1 MKSTILIYSI
11 LIFYLLGKHS
21 KIPANLMI
29 MIWLFGFGG
38 CLFLWAGLYLYN
50 FQFIKGGLF
59 IISIL
64 GFVFAHQIIIKY
76 HFNKERINAKT
87 NSK

>member
-1 MKSTILIYSI
+1 MKITALIYGI
-11 LIFYLLGKHS
+11 IIFYLLGRYS
-21 KIPANLMI
+21 KIPSNFI
-29 MIWLFGFGG
+29 TMIWLFSFGG
-38 CLFLWAGLYLYN
+38 CIFLWAGLYLNN

-64 GFVFAHQIIIKY
+64 GFIFAHQIIIKY
-76 HFNKERINAKT
+76 HFNKERINAKI

>member
-1 MKSTILIYSI
+1 MKITILIY
-11 LIFYLLGKHS
+11 LIFIFFLLGKYS

-38 CLFLWAGLYLYN
+38 CLFLWAGLYLNN

-64 GFVFAHQIIIKY
+64 GFIFAHQIIIKY
-76 HFNKERINAKT
+76 HFNKERINAKI